1 MAPLRLR
8 RFHLLTA
15 FVALVATGLVVT
27 TALSQRRY
35 RGNRFAQAERAAIA
49 EQFVGATTN
58 GQVQPGLFGIRSTG
72 VSTQPVLDAA
82 RAFLAKLTSE
92 QRSKAQFQVDD
103 PEWRRWANQHSLPRQ
118 GVSFTELDEGQRD
131 AAYALMK
138 AGLSAKGFERSR
150 DIMRLNYT
158 LGEITSNFEE
168 LDEWFY
174 YFTFMGEPSTDK
186 PWGWQLDGH
195 HLIVNYFVLGDQV
208 VMTPTF
214 MGSEPVIAE
223 SGKYKGVSVMQ
234 DEQRRGL
241 ELIQSLTGEQ
251 RAKAVLATSKTGN
264 NAVAEAFSDN
274 VVVDYAGLLAKD
286 LSAGQRELL
295 LALVEEYVGNMS
307 DEHAEVKMAEVE
319 QFLDETYFAWIGE
332 FDPESTFYYRVHSP
346 VILIEFDHQR
356 PIFLRDLPRR
366 PTRQHIHSVT
376 RTPNGNDYGK
386 DLLRQ
391 HYEQDHKAE
400 LDAATIALSQLSA
413 D

>member
-1 MAPLRLR
+1 MTVLRSR
-8 RFHLLTA
+8 RFHLVTA
-15 FVALVATGLVVT
+15 FVALVLAGLVAT
-27 TALSQRRY
+27 TALPQQRY
-35 RGNRFAQAERAAIA
+35 RGNRFARSERAAIA
-49 EQFVGATTN
+49 QPFVGATTN
-58 GQVQPGLFGIRSTG
+58 GKVQPGLFSIRSTG
-72 VSTQPVLDAA
+72 ISTRPVLDAA
-82 RAFLAKLTSE
+82 RAFLATLTDE
-92 QRSKAQFQVDD
+92 QRGKAQFLIGD

-118 GVSFTELDEGQRD
+118 GVEFTELNEAQRE
-131 AAYALMK
+131 AAFALMK
-138 AGLSAKGFERSR
+138 AGLSAKGFRRSR

-174 YFTFMGEPSTDK
+174 YFTFMGEPSADK

-195 HLIVNYFVLGDQV
+195 HLIVNYFILGDQV

-223 SGKYKGVSVMQ
+223 SGKYKGVAVMQ

-241 ELIQSLTGEQ
+241 ELIQSLTKEQ
-251 RAKAVLATSKTGN
+251 RAKAVLATTKTGN
-264 NAVAEAFSDN
+264 NAAAEAFSDN
-274 VVVDYAGLLAKD
+274 VVLDYAGLQVGELNAQ
-286 LSAGQRELL
+286 QRELL
-295 LALVEEYVGNMS
+295 LALVGEYVGNMA
-307 DEHAEVKMAEVE
+307 DGHAKVKMAEVE
-319 QFLDETYFAWIGE
+319 QHLDQTYFAWIGE
-332 FDPESTFYYRVHSP
+332 SGPESTFYYRIQSP

-356 PIFLRDLPRR
+356 PIFLRHLPRQ

-391 HYEQDHKAE
+391 HYEQSHRAE
-400 LDAATIALSQLSA
+400 LDTALAALSQLSA